1 MKNRIVTAFAALW
14 VFTGAFFM
22 PGKAYADSGDVTP
35 PVLHT
40 ELSGGILHIQ
50 AYDSGSG
57 VDAVYVGGRRINY
70 RVDGTVDVELEEY
83 VKDTDETVEVY
94 AVDFAG
100 NQSETTEVANPYF
113 ALAAD
118 LQDVSVSMDSDTD
131 TGTDAEPIVFTPDG
145 RASVTDHA
153 AEEDGK
159 EFYTFTTPEGNV
171 FYLVID
177 TLRDSDHVY
186 FLNAVTEQDLYA
198 LAEKNTEEIPD
209 AAGSLEKA
217 ACICT
222 DKCTAGNIHTSCP
235 VCLCEFGACTGKEA
249 EPPEEETEKPDSRG
263 KGKKESSMAL
273 ILILAGAAAAA
284 GWYLKIYKPKRELDN
299 AEDLDDLLDDEPE
312 VNEDDAEEKTMD
324 GQNIAGFEPG
334 ADRDAAGFELE
345 TEKDAAGFGPE
356 TEKDTAGLESDIEED
371 AAAYDD
377 YPEDAWTGDGVE

>member
-1 MKNRIVTAFAALW
+1 M
-14 VFTGAFFM
+14 
-22 PGKAYADSGDVTP
+22 
-35 PVLHT
+35 
-40 ELSGGILHIQ
+40 
-50 AYDSGSG
+50 
-57 VDAVYVGGRRINY
+57 
-70 RVDGTVDVELEEY
+70 
-83 VKDTDETVEVY
+83 
-94 AVDFAG
+94 
-100 NQSETTEVANPYF
+100 
-113 ALAAD
+113 
-118 LQDVSVSMDSDTD
+118 
-131 TGTDAEPIVFTPDG
+131 
-145 RASVTDHA
+145 
-153 AEEDGK
+153 
-159 EFYTFTTPEGNV
+159 
-171 FYLVID
+171 ID